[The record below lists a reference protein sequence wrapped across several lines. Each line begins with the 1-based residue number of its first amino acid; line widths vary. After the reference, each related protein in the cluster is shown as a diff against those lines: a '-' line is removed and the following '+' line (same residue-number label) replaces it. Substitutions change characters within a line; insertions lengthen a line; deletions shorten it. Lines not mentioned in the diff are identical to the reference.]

1 MLMREPYLST
11 PAVSHRHLWY
21 AYRVRM
27 RVLFAISILAFAT
40 LLWACIAMLQHVR
53 KVRTARQLHRKKMA
67 SNDLAKQP

>member
-1 MLMREPYLST
+1 
-11 PAVSHRHLWY
+11 
-21 AYRVRM
+21 M